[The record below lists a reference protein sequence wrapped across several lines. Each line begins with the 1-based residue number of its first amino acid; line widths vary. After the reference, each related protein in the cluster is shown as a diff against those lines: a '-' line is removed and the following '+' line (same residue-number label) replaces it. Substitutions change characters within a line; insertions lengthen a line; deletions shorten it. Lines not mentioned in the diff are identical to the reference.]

1 MSRGINRD
9 QNQVLGRNY
18 LFYTIKFLRSYFSDL
33 NMTNMQVVLDLR
45 FWLDPP
51 MHLQISQIGVEL
63 LEFPLAQL
71 SIFVD
76 VVNLKHQ
83 FCLLLGQFKV
93 GGEHSNGVL
102 LFESHD
108 KIVTIFVEYFLCL
121 WPAK

>member
-1 MSRGINRD
+1 
-9 QNQVLGRNY
+9 
-18 LFYTIKFLRSYFSDL
+18 
-33 NMTNMQVVLDLR
+33 MTNMQVVLDLR

-51 MHLQISQIGVEL
+51 MQLFMHLQISQIGVEL

-71 SIFVD
+71 SILVD

-83 FCLLLGQFKV
+83 FRLLLGQFKV